1 MLIIHIYKLKFKEEL
16 IIQVH
21 TVKKQSRM
29 ISNLGHS
36 DF

>member
-1 MLIIHIYKLKFKEEL
+1 MLIIHVCKLKLKEEL

-21 TVKKQSRM
+21 TLKKHSGM